1 MLAGFSYGGL
11 SLSKL
16 SDDKFSGLL
25 PLGYLLLTTAA
36 MAFGL
41 LTIVVASLNSILGPG
56 LALRGKKGAQSMH
69 DAVEVMKAESN

>member
-11 SLSKL
+11 SLGKL
-16 SDDKFSGLL
+16 NDQKFSGII
-25 PLGYLLLTTAA
+25 PLGYLVLTTAA

-56 LALRGKKGAQSMH
+56 LALRGKNGAQSMH
-69 DAVEVMKAESN
+69 DAVEVMKDESN